1 MARIAAYEDVKAN
14 RKQRE
19 VKGGYAWRTEFLV
32 PPGGDKS
39 EPQAFL
45 AERCFNGGIRPH
57 FHDVDQFQVV
67 VSGSG
72 AIGRHRLAIHSVHF
86 ARAYT
91 PYGPIVPDE
100 PGLGFLTLRPRH
112 AAGQFIVPDRIEML
126 KNIPN
131 RSPWQITELPKFDAS
146 SDVSVQTFSK
156 IRDEHGL
163 AAFSLHLKPHAR
175 TSAPDPATSNG
186 QYLII
191 TQGSLVHLG
200 NEHKAVTIVFVRP
213 DEHAFQLAAGAQ
225 GLEAL
230 VLNFPR
236 QPAAAQMTSKPE
248 AAGNTEFRV
257 WQCMLCAFT
266 YDEAKGM
273 PDEGVAAGTRWE
285 DVPESWTCPDCAA
298 TKSDFEMAV
307 IG

>member
-1 MARIAAYEDVKAN
+1 MAKIAAYEDVKVH
-14 RKQRE
+14 RTQRE
-19 VKGGYAWRTEFLV
+19 VKGGHAWRTPFL
-32 PPGGDKS
+32 PAPGGDKS

-45 AERCFNGGIRPH
+45 AERVFNGGIRPH

-67 VSGSG
+67 VSGGG

-91 PYGPIVPDE
+91 PYGPLTPDE
-100 PGLGFLTLRPRH
+100 QGLGFLTLRARH
-112 AAGQFIVPDRIEML
+112 AAGQFIVPDRSEML
-126 KNIPN
+126 KSVPN
-131 RSPWQITELPKFDAS
+131 RRPWQATELPKFDQAGE
-146 SDVSVQTFSK
+146 VSVHTFSR
-156 IRDEHGL
+156 IRDADGL

-175 TSAPDPATSNG
+175 TSAPNPAASDG

-191 TQGSLVHLG
+191 SQGSLIHQG
-200 NEHKAVTIVFVRP
+200 KEHKAVTIVFVQP
-213 DEHAFQLAAGAQ
+213 DEQAFQLAAGAQ

-236 QPAAAQMTSKPE
+236 QQAAQTTSVP
-248 AAGNTEFRV
+248 ATATSAEFRV

-273 PDEGVAAGTRWE
+273 PDEGVAPGTRWE

-307 IG
+307 VA